1 MPVTFTVPELET
13 LIELPAVRVPSEAKV
28 RAPETEVT
36 VPAPAVPVSAPTVSV
51 LAPPV

>member
-1 MPVTFTVPELET
+1 MTITVPVLET

-28 RAPETEVT
+28 RVPETAVT
-36 VPAPAVPVSAPTVSV
+36 VPAPEVPVSAPTFSA